1 MRRRFRNRSQAKE
14 KRRRRLIMVLAMAG
28 AIASMSSTIPLRVL
42 ADDLETKPPE
52 KNVASKTKKNRLP
65 SQLALKLRKDLGTR
79 LSVPPGH
86 VSVVESSYTIWPNG
100 CLGLAQAGE
109 LCTQALVE
117 GWRVKLTDRSGGA
130 WVYRM
135 NLNGTAMRLER
146 CSRFVDGCP
155 ASP

>member
-1 MRRRFRNRSQAKE
+1 MRRFRHRSRAKE

-42 ADDLETKPPE
+42 ADDLETNPSE
-52 KNVASKTKKNRLP
+52 KNIANKTKKNRLP
-65 SQLALKLRKDLGTR
+65 SQLALQLRKDLASR

-86 VSVVESSYTIWPNG
+86 IRVVESSYEIWPDG

-130 WVYRM
+130 WVYRT
-135 NLNGTAMRLER
+135 NLNGTAMRLET
-146 CSRFVDGCP
+146 SEP
-155 ASP
+155 